1 MAISKVPT
9 WLVKSG
15 NIEDIFPGF
24 RPPAVLAS
32 KEKLT
37 VLRKGDHQVP
47 ATAKGSVPA
56 TGANLDL
63 MTYNVWGLPGF
74 LGERQKERM
83 SQIGPA
89 VRGHDVVAL
98 QETFT
103 KEAAAVG
110 KLSNYDYK
118 LTGSDG
124 GLFRQ
129 ASGLTMLTSHAVLA
143 HDFVP
148 FTQAAAADRMAQ
160 KGVLFM
166 RILVP
171 GTGPVDVYSTHF
183 QARGG
188 AGPIRQHDVDT
199 MVKLVKQHDEGYPTF
214 LMGDFNMTSDSPEY
228 QSLVK
233 QLDLRD
239 VYAERNAGKAGATS
253 SPANTNHKPTDTPNR
268 IDYIFARKNDRYDI
282 AIDSADVG
290 MTQTFNGKHA
300 SDHFAVIGHFHI
312 TPRPQLKPLDR
323 SALRREPLVAKH

>member
-15 NIEDIFPGF
+15 NIEDILPGF
-24 RPPAVLAS
+24 RPPAIFAS

-37 VLRKGDHQVP
+37 VLRQDQATVTTPTGTVP
-47 ATAKGSVPA
+47 AQ
-56 TGANLDL
+56 GADLNL

-89 VRGHDVVAL
+89 VKGHDVVAL

-110 KLSNYDYK
+110 KLSGYAYK

-124 GLFRQ
+124 GILRQ
-129 ASGLTMLTSHAVLA
+129 SSGLTMLTSHAVIA
-143 HDFVP
+143 HDFVA
-148 FTQAAAADRMAQ
+148 FDKATAADRMAQ
-160 KGVLFM
+160 KGVLYM
-166 RILVP
+166 RIQVP

-188 AGPIRQHDVDT
+188 DGPIRQHDVDT
-199 MVKLVKQHDEGYPTF
+199 MVKLVKQHDQGYPTF
-214 LMGDFNMTSDSPEY
+214 IMGDFNMVATSPEY
-228 QSLVK
+228 KSLVS

-239 VYAERNAGKAGATS
+239 VYAEAHPGDVGATS
-253 SPANTNHKPTDTPNR
+253 SPANTNHKPTDNPSR
-268 IDYIFARKNDRYDI
+268 IDYIFARRNDRYDV
-282 AIDSADVG
+282 AITDAVVG
-290 MTQTFNGKHA
+290 MTQTFGGKNA
-300 SDHFAVIGHFHI
+300 SDHFSVIGQFHI
-312 TPRPQLKPLDR
+312 TPKAQTTAPSRLQRQL
-323 SALRREPLVAKH
+323 AAMGVAR